1 MVAVGEDADVARNLE
16 GLLDNALGV
25 ELGVLQQGD
34 GGGLGEV
41 AAAADGDEIVLRLH
55 HVTVAGDDEG
65 FVLVGDGQQRLEAAQ
80 GAIGAPVL
88 GQRHGGAL
96 QVALMGLQFGFEA
109 LEQGEGVG
117 GAAGETS
124 QYLAVVE
131 AMNLAGVA
139 LHDGVAKRN
148 LAIATDDDLTVAA
161 N

>member
-1 MVAVGEDADVARNLE
+1 M
-16 GLLDNALGV
+16 
-25 ELGVLQQGD
+25 
-34 GGGLGEV
+34 
-41 AAAADGDEIVLRLH
+41 LRLH

-65 FVLVGDGQQRLEAAQ
+65 FVLVGDGQQGLEAAQ

>member
-1 MVAVGEDADVARNLE
+1 MVAVGEYADVARNLE
-16 GLLDNALGV
+16 GLLDNGPGIQLGV
-25 ELGVLQQGD
+25 FQQRD

-65 FVLVGDGQQRLEAAQ
+65 FVFVGHGQQRFETAQ
-80 GAIGAPVL
+80 GAIGAPIF

-96 QVALMGLQFGFEA
+96 QITLMGLQFCFETF
-109 LEQGEGVG
+109 EQGEGIG
-117 GAAGETS
+117 GTASETG
-124 QYLAVVE
+124 QHLAVIE

-139 LHDGVAKRN
+139 LHDGVAKRD